1 MSGAAAAA
9 IAGGTASTHGAG
21 VGDPPPHTP
30 APATGVG
37 SNERRYLTPEN
48 EVGWGEVSAPP
59 PPPPPRVAWWKEGQ
73 AFLEWVTSSNVFS
86 GGIMV
91 VILLNAISIAVE
103 TDRNLAR
110 NNVWVFSAIDWI
122 TISLYTIEFVLKLA
136 ARPLGYWDSGYN
148 RFDFF
153 ILAISY
159 VQLVFT
165 STAVIGE
172 LTFLRVI
179 RALRALRALRSISFV
194 RSLQVLVSAFYKTL
208 GDIVYLFCLLFLVI
222 FVYAIIGYYLFG
234 FEEDQDRERWGTLGD
249 AILSLFTFV
258 TVDGWTVLQDSLD
271 EISKLSRLYSVS
283 FILIGHFIFTNLFIG
298 VIVHNIDAA
307 SSEDKAAMKK
317 LKQERY
323 LKKKA
328 LILERQRR
336 DYEVLVERTKSL
348 SPEQN
353 VQASMLM
360 LMAGSLRHDDLV
372 PMTSLIC
379 NMTWLEAY
387 LATLSYREVSA
398 YRIQQLQFEMVDC
411 MGELIERRLSA
422 QVNV

>member
-1 MSGAAAAA
+1 M
-9 IAGGTASTHGAG
+9 
-21 VGDPPPHTP
+21 
-30 APATGVG
+30 
-37 SNERRYLTPEN
+37 
-48 EVGWGEVSAPP
+48 
-59 PPPPPRVAWWKEGQ
+59 AWWKEGQ